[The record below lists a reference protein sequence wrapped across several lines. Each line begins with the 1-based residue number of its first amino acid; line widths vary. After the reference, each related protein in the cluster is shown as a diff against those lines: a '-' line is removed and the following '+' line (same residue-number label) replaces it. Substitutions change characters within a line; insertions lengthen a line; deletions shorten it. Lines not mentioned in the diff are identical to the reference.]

1 MIMGYSCVMWFV
13 FSICLVYYTKNLFT
27 HRYSLSKMFILSLLF
42 HLPYTMISFVGTY
55 MSYYY
60 GEKEL
65 TISLLG
71 LIALLLIYGLR
82 QLYMQRLMDAHFKS
96 AFIFQMLILLTGII
110 RIGFEDMYLYLASL
124 FLDDQ
129 QLFISSLFYKMIS
142 LALIYYFSCLLYQ
155 KMNVIFFDNKTV
167 VFFFIEYF
175 LLSILGSFES
185 LVLNIVIY
193 GMVIFIFYLIFR
205 MIDQGFE
212 HQKYLKTIEY
222 QNQKIELLMQE
233 QRKRNDVLS
242 KIRHD
247 QRNHMLTLS
256 LLYQQDIQ
264 KANEYLQ
271 QWQSDIE
278 TKLNENQD

>member
-13 FSICLVYYTKNLFT
+13 FSFCLVYYTKNLFT
-27 HRYSLSKMFILSLLF
+27 HRYSFSKMFILSLLF

-55 MSYYY
+55 MSYYD

-110 RIGFEDMYLYLASL
+110 RIGFEDMYLYLVSL
-124 FLDDQ
+124 FLNNQ
-129 QLFISSLFYKMIS
+129 QLFISSLFYKIIS

-167 VFFFIEYF
+167 VFFFI
-175 LLSILGSFES
+175 
-185 LVLNIVIY
+185 
-193 GMVIFIFYLIFR
+193 
-205 MIDQGFE
+205 
-212 HQKYLKTIEY
+212 
-222 QNQKIELLMQE
+222 
-233 QRKRNDVLS
+233 
-242 KIRHD
+242 
-247 QRNHMLTLS
+247 
-256 LLYQQDIQ
+256 
-264 KANEYLQ
+264 
-271 QWQSDIE
+271 
-278 TKLNENQD
+278 

>member
-1 MIMGYSCVMWFV
+1 
-13 FSICLVYYTKNLFT
+13 
-27 HRYSLSKMFILSLLF
+27 
-42 HLPYTMISFVGTY
+42 

-142 LALIYYFSCLLYQ
+142 LALIYYFL
-155 KMNVIFFDNKTV
+155 
-167 VFFFIEYF
+167 VFFI
-175 LLSILGSFES
+175 
-185 LVLNIVIY
+185 
-193 GMVIFIFYLIFR
+193 
-205 MIDQGFE
+205 
-212 HQKYLKTIEY
+212 KK
-222 QNQKIELLMQE
+222 
-233 QRKRNDVLS
+233 
-242 KIRHD
+242 
-247 QRNHMLTLS
+247 
-256 LLYQQDIQ
+256 
-264 KANEYLQ
+264 
-271 QWQSDIE
+271 
-278 TKLNENQD
+278 